1 MTKNL
6 KITIAL
12 FAITLFLTACS
23 LGNNNSVYDSN
34 NKIVNLT
41 DEKTY
46 EVYDGGVEDENAL
59 LRFEGFKGIDTLF
72 VFSGE
77 ESVTITV
84 YQNVL
89 EGKFKVVLIDPYDQ
103 VIELHET
110 VTLSCLEGQYRV
122 KVVGEDAS
130 GTISVSVT
138 SQVSVSFYP
147 ISK

>member
-1 MTKNL
+1 MTRNL
-6 KITIAL
+6 KIAITL
-12 FAITLFLTACS
+12 FVLTLFLTACS
-23 LGNNNSVYDSN
+23 LGNNNNVYDNN
-34 NKIVNLT
+34 NKIINLT

-46 EVYDGGVEDENAL
+46 EVYDGGVENENAL
-59 LRFEGFKGIDTLF
+59 LRFKDFEGIDTLF

-84 YQNVL
+84 YENVL

-103 VIELHET
+103 VVELHET

-122 KVVGEDAS
+122 KVVGEGAS

-138 SQVSVSFYP
+138 SHVSVSFYP